1 MTKAAITIIGL
12 GPGSINDL
20 TLQARE
26 MLAQA
31 AHDQQPV
38 YFRTIIHPTVE
49 SLKQDLP
56 HLQIESFDRF
66 YDESQD
72 WSTLYQQI
80 AEEVC
85 HLATS
90 RPILYVVP
98 GHPLIGET
106 SVQLVLRIA
115 RERKLSTAIVAGLSF
130 IEPVCTMLELD
141 PFESGTQIIDATNL
155 AALGMHEVSGK
166 IIPTVPL
173 LVVQL
178 YNRRVASQVKLA
190 LGECYPDEWPVK
202 LVCAAGIDRDEQVI
216 EMPLYEL
223 DRNTFANHLSTLYVP
238 PVGELSAHRLPET
251 LRYLIMRLRRDP
263 DGCPWDRQQT
273 HESLTRYLL
282 EETYEVVEALEEHD
296 MHKLAEELGD
306 VLLQIYLHAEIA
318 RQEEN
323 FSIGDVFEQISTK
336 LIRRHP
342 HIFGDVEVSGAG
354 QVVLNWEAIKKQ
366 ERAQAGK
373 VIEHESMLD
382 RIPPASPALTMSQ
395 EYQKRV
401 RKVGFEHPNVQ
412 GVHAKFA
419 EEIEELH
426 QATTLEEQREEIGD
440 LLFVI
445 AHWALWLKI
454 DAEEAL
460 RRANRKFRDRFQAME
475 EYARQQGREL
485 ISYTPEEWEALW
497 QRAKV
502 AQREGSDKSNP
513 T

>member
-12 GPGSINDL
+12 GPGSIKDL

-26 MLAQA
+26 MLTQA
-31 AHDQQPV
+31 AHDQKIV
-38 YFRTIIHPTVE
+38 YFRTIIHPTIDI
-49 SLKQDLP
+49 LKQDIP
-56 HLQIESFDRF
+56 DLQIESFDRL

-85 HLATS
+85 NLAAS
-90 RPILYVVP
+90 QPILYVVP

-106 SVQLVLRIA
+106 SVQLVLHMA
-115 RERKLSTAIVAGLSF
+115 RERNLSTTIVAGLSF
-130 IEPVCTMLELD
+130 IEPVCTVLELD

-155 AALGMHEVSGK
+155 ASLTIHEVSGK
-166 IIPTVPL
+166 IVPTVPL

-202 LVCAAGIDRDEQVI
+202 LVCAAGIDQDEQII

-238 PVGELSAHRLPET
+238 PVDEVSAHRLAET
-251 LRYLIMRLRRDP
+251 LRYIIMRLRRDP

-273 HESLTRYLL
+273 HQSLTRYLL
-282 EETYEVVEALEEHD
+282 EETYEVVEALEEQD

-318 RQEEN
+318 RQEEV
-323 FSIGDVFEQISTK
+323 FSIGDVFEQINTK

-342 HIFGDVEVSGAG
+342 HVFGDVEVSGAG
-354 QVVLNWEAIKKQ
+354 QVVQNWEAIKKQ
-366 ERAQAGK
+366 ERAQIGK
-373 VIEHESMLD
+373 ASEQESMLD
-382 RIPPASPALTMSQ
+382 HIPLASPALTISQ

-401 RKVGFEHPNVQ
+401 RKVGFEHSNVQ
-412 GVHAKFA
+412 GVHAKLA
-419 EEIEELH
+419 EELQEVH
-426 QATTLEEQREEIGD
+426 QATMPEEQSEEIGD

-445 AHWALWLKI
+445 AHWALWLNI

-460 RRANRKFRDRFQAME
+460 RRANRKFRHRFQTME
-475 EYARQQGREL
+475 EIAHQQGREL
-485 ISYTPEEWEALW
+485 TSYSPEEWEALW

-502 AQREGSDKSNP
+502 AQKSSLNQGNHI
-513 T
+513 

>member
-1 MTKAAITIIGL
+1 
-12 GPGSINDL
+12 
-20 TLQARE
+20 
-26 MLAQA
+26 
-31 AHDQQPV
+31 
-38 YFRTIIHPTVE
+38 
-49 SLKQDLP
+49 
-56 HLQIESFDRF
+56 
-66 YDESQD
+66 
-72 WSTLYQQI
+72 LYQQI

-85 HLATS
+85 RLAAS
-90 RPILYVVP
+90 QPVLYVVP

-106 SVQLVLRIA
+106 SVQLVLRMA
-115 RERKLSTAIVAGLSF
+115 RERNLHTTIVAGLSF

-155 AALGMHEVSGK
+155 ASLGMHEVSGK

-223 DRNTFANHLSTLYVP
+223 DRNTIANHLSTLYVP
-238 PVGELSAHRLPET
+238 PVGEVSAHRLPET
-251 LRYLIMRLRRDP
+251 LRYIIMRLRRDP

-273 HESLTRYLL
+273 HQSLTRYLL
-282 EETYEVVEALEEHD
+282 EETYEVVEALEEQD

-306 VLLQIYLHAEIA
+306 VLLQIYLHAELA
-318 RQEEN
+318 RQGEF
-323 FSIGDVFEQISTK
+323 FSIADVFEQINTK

-342 HIFGDVEVSGAG
+342 HVFGDVEVSGTG
-354 QVVLNWEAIKKQ
+354 QVVQNWEAIKKQ
-366 ERAQAGK
+366 ERVQAGK
-373 VIEHESMLD
+373 TLEQESTLD
-382 RIPPASPALTMSQ
+382 RIPLASPALTISQ

-401 RKVGFEHPNVQ
+401 SKVGFEFPDVQ
-412 GVHAKFA
+412 GVHAKLA
-419 EEIEELH
+419 EELEEVH
-426 QATTLEEQREEIGD
+426 QATTSEEQSEEIGD

-445 AHWALWLKI
+445 AHWAIWLKI

-475 EYARQQGREL
+475 AFARQQNREL
-485 ISYTPEEWEALW
+485 TSYTPEEWEALW

-502 AQREGSDKSNP
+502 VQRDGSNQGNP